1 MTTMTF
7 EDALRSTEQW
17 VSDEAVKG
25 VSTAIWYKGEI
36 VAEYQE
42 GEAQPGIPVRA
53 STLFALASVSKPFTA
68 TTLMRLVEQGELTLD
83 MPISAIVPEFGET
96 DDPFADDA
104 YPQLEALRD
113 RVTLRM
119 LLSHTSGLPENAGVK
134 RIRLRDQ
141 PSLEHMLDVMCG
153 VPLQE
158 IPGTVLRYSNVG
170 PAVAARAAERVSG
183 KSFHELL
190 NDEVLAPRGLKSV
203 IAQPSDA
210 LNARIALVE
219 DPSSEGTPVEG
230 YNSEYWRQLGIP
242 WGGYYGTARDVAR
255 FAGSFIPGYVEHLNA
270 NLAAEMITDQ
280 VHGVSGGVDSAG
292 VRWDPGF
299 WGLGWEVKGSKQNH
313 WTGTL
318 TSPETFCHWG
328 QSGTLVWG
336 DPTRDLVLAV
346 FGNRTVLKR
355 PWPLSP
361 PRWSRLSDAIVR
373 IADVS

>member
-1 MTTMTF
+1 MTF

-17 VSDEAVKG
+17 VSDAAVKG
-25 VSTAIWYKGEI
+25 VSTAIWHRGEI
-36 VAEYQE
+36 VAQQQV
-42 GEAQPGIPVRA
+42 GESQPGVPVRPD
-53 STLFALASVSKPFTA
+53 TLFALASVSKPFTA
-68 TTLMRLVEQGELTLD
+68 ATLMRLVEQGELTLD
-83 MPISAIVPEFGET
+83 MPVSAILPEFGET

-134 RIRLRDQ
+134 RFRLRDQ
-141 PSLEHMLDVMCG
+141 PSLEHILDVMCG

-170 PAVAARAAERVSG
+170 PAVAARVAERVAG
-183 KSFHELL
+183 RNFHELL
-190 NDEVLAPRGLKSV
+190 HDEVFAPRGLTNV
-203 IAQPSDA
+203 IAQPTAA
-210 LNARIALVE
+210 LDARITLVE
-219 DPSSEGTPVEG
+219 DPSAEGTPVEG
-230 YNSEYWRQLGIP
+230 YNSEYWRHLGIP
-242 WGGYYGTARDVAR
+242 WGGYYGTSQDVAR
-255 FAGSFIPGYVEHLNA
+255 FAGSFIPGYVDHLNSD
-270 NLAAEMITDQ
+270 LASEMITDQ
-280 VHGVSGGVDSAG
+280 VHGASGGVDSAG

-318 TSPETFCHWG
+318 TSPQTFCHWG

-336 DPTRDLVLAV
+336 DPTRELVLAV

-361 PRWSRLSDAIVR
+361 ARWSHLSDDIVR
-373 IADVS
+373 IADASQ

>member
-17 VSDEAVKG
+17 ISDAAVKG
-25 VSTAIWYKGEI
+25 VSAAIWHRGEI
-36 VAEYQE
+36 VAEHQA

-53 STLFALASVSKPFTA
+53 GTLFALASVSKPFTA
-68 TTLMRLVEQGELTLD
+68 ATLMRLVEQGDLTLD
-83 MPISAIVPEFGET
+83 MPISAIVPEFGEA

-113 RVTLRM
+113 HVTLRM

-134 RIRLRDQ
+134 RLRLRDQ
-141 PSLEHMLDVMCG
+141 PTLEHMLNVMCG
-153 VPLQE
+153 VPLQD
-158 IPGTVLRYSNVG
+158 IPGTILRYSNVG
-170 PAVAARAAERVSG
+170 PAVAARAAECATGRD
-183 KSFHELL
+183 FHDLL
-190 NDEVLAPRGLKSV
+190 YDEVLVPRGLMNV
-203 IAQPSDA
+203 ITKPAAA

-230 YNSEYWRQLGIP
+230 YNSTYWRQLGIP
-242 WGGYYGTARDVAR
+242 WGGYYGTAHDVAR
-255 FAGSFIPGYVEHLNA
+255 FAGSFIHGYVKNLDA
-270 NLAAEMITDQ
+270 YLAAEMITDQ
-280 VHGVSGGVDSAG
+280 VHGAPGGVDSAG

-299 WGLGWEVKGSKQNH
+299 WGLGWEVKGSKRNH

-318 TSPETFCHWG
+318 TSPQTFCHWG
-328 QSGTLVWG
+328 QSGTLVWA
-336 DPTRDLVLAV
+336 DPTRELALAV

-361 PRWSRLSDAIVR
+361 ARWSHLSDVIVR
-373 IADVS
+373 VADQL